1 MNKTLVIAS
10 STLAVAV
17 IFSLS
22 VWLAGWREDVSVENL
37 TIAEASQAVFALVY
51 IADEKGFFTDEGQK
65 VTFNTF
71 TSGKDALNSVVQ
83 GNSDIGT
90 VFETPIVLQSYQGE
104 ELRIVSTLH
113 NSSQNT
119 GFVGLKSQNIESP
132 TDLMGKTIAVTKGT
146 NGKFFLFQFLTTQGI
161 DLSGVDLVDVKPLV
175 KVSTNT
181 KLPQTGYH
189 FENLLWWA
197 NLDSNQGPQSYQ
209 DCALTN

>member
-1 MNKTLVIAS
+1 M
-10 STLAVAV
+10 
-17 IFSLS
+17 
-22 VWLAGWREDVSVENL
+22 
-37 TIAEASQAVFALVY
+37 
-51 IADEKGFFTDEGQK
+51 
-65 VTFNTF
+65 TFNMF

-90 VFETPIVLQSYQGE
+90 VFETPVVLQSYQGE

-132 TDLMGKTIAVTKGT
+132 TDLMGEAIAVTKGT
-146 NGKFFLFQFLTTQGI
+146 NGEFFQFQFLTTQGI
-161 DLSGVDLVDVKPLV
+161 DLSGVDLVGVKPLV

-181 KLPQTGYH
+181 KLPRTGYH

>member
-22 VWLAGWREDVSVENL
+22 VWLAGWRKDVSVENL

-51 IADEKGFFTDEGQK
+51 IADEKGFFADEGQK
-65 VTFNTF
+65 VTFNMF

-90 VFETPIVLQSYQGE
+90 VFAVPDVLQSYQGD

-113 NSSQNT
+113 NSS
-119 GFVGLKSQNIESP
+119 
-132 TDLMGKTIAVTKGT
+132 
-146 NGKFFLFQFLTTQGI
+146 
-161 DLSGVDLVDVKPLV
+161 
-175 KVSTNT
+175 
-181 KLPQTGYH
+181 
-189 FENLLWWA
+189 
-197 NLDSNQGPQSYQ
+197 
-209 DCALTN
+209 